1 MQDRDEIAAVRQ
13 EIYDLLRL
21 QMEALNSPLGLTDA
35 RLSECYER
43 QSRVQELRE
52 RLQALTNRE
61 VEARCISSEAPEAA
75 SAEPGA
81 SA

>member
-1 MQDRDEIAAVRQ
+1 MQDSEEIAAVRQ

-21 QMEALNSPLGLTDA
+21 QMEALDSPLGLTDE
-35 RLSECYER
+35 RLSECYDR

-52 RLQALTNRE
+52 KLQALTNRE
-61 VEARCISSEAPEAA
+61 IEVLCPSSEAPAAA
-75 SAEPGA
+75 SKDPGT